1 MDGSGPAVPPRT
13 KVTAEAVRT
22 RKLELNLPDATSQQ
36 SAAAWF
42 RGVLRLPDEL
52 KQNCV
57 DDIVDLMR
65 RFVELLSSEHQA
77 VVTEAASVV
86 ERTSRPARARIAR
99 AASSTAGRCRCSS
112 SWRQVAE
119 RACRRERGD
128 MVPNHVQPLFY
139 AHAI

>member
-57 DDIVDLMR
+57 DDIVDLMP

-77 VVTEAASVV
+77 VVTPEPVCATHIASV
-86 ERTSRPARARIAR
+86 SSIGCDRIGMGKSA
-99 AASSTAGRCRCSS
+99 
-112 SWRQVAE
+112 WRKGGMLCQ
-119 RACRRERGD
+119 
-128 MVPNHVQPLFY
+128 
-139 AHAI
+139 